1 MRRVPLDKIQEGY
14 RVGKTI
20 YTNEGKI
27 LLQAGSELTER
38 KINHLTK
45 VGYTSL
51 YIVDELS
58 DEVLE
63 DLVDSKVR
71 IDSIKSVK
79 NVFDSFRNHQKYLS
93 KINASTM
100 KKQKKIEYQNAAIMQ
115 SSAINIVDDLL
126 NKKHSVI
133 NVVDIK
139 SNNGYLYQHSVNV
152 AVLAVTFGM
161 KLGLSMN
168 KLRDLAVGG
177 MMHDIGYNLI
187 DYDSFNN
194 AEPLDDEKR
203 KTIHTHPKEGYEY
216 LKDNMDINAHVRMI
230 VYQHHEWIN
239 GEGYPQGIKGT
250 DITELARIV
259 AITDMY
265 DALTSDRPYRKAYSV
280 QEATEYLLASSL
292 HQLDFELVKEFVKII
307 IPYPIGTVVKL
318 TNGEIGVV
326 IEVDVDYPLRPK
338 VKIVKQ
344 VSHKIQL
351 YIRDLMKEY
360 NVLIDDVQYE
370 LPQLLIKSEV
380 K

>member
-1 MRRVPLDKIQEGY
+1 MRRVPLDKIQDGY
-14 RVGKTI
+14 RVGKAI

-27 LLQAGSELTER
+27 LLQFGSELTER
-38 KINHLTK
+38 KINHLLK

-51 YIVDELS
+51 YIIDDLS
-58 DEVLE
+58 DEILE
-63 DLVDSKVR
+63 DLIDSKVR
-71 IDSIKSVK
+71 IDSIKNVK
-79 NVFDSFRNHQKYLS
+79 NVFDSFRNHQKYLNRV
-93 KINASTM
+93 NASTM
-100 KKQKKIEYQNAAIMQ
+100 KEQKKMEYQNSTMMQ
-115 SSAINIVDDLL
+115 NSAINIVDDLL

-139 SNNGYLYQHSVNV
+139 NNTGYLYQHSVNV

-161 KLGLSMN
+161 KLGLSKS
-168 KLRDLAVGG
+168 KLKDLAVGG
-177 MMHDIGYNLI
+177 MMHDIGYNFI
-187 DYDSFNN
+187 DFESFNN
-194 AEPLDDEKR
+194 SDLLDDNKR
-203 KTIHTHPKEGYEY
+203 KIINTHPQKGYEY
-216 LKDNMDINAHVRMI
+216 LKDNMDISGHIRMI

-239 GEGYPQGIKGT
+239 GGGYPLGIKGT
-250 DITELARIV
+250 DITELARII
-259 AITDMY
+259 AITDVY

-292 HQLDFELVKEFVKII
+292 NQLDFELVKEFIKII

-351 YIRDLMKEY
+351 YVRDLMKEY
-360 NVLIDDVQYE
+360 NVLIDDIQYE
-370 LPQLLIKSEV
+370 LPQLLV
-380 K
+380 KK